1 MAGRKP
7 TVSDEEIISIF
18 KSHEDPF
25 LSTSEVAEELGFSQQ
40 GTLKRLQSL
49 EKDGVL
55 QKKKAG
61 GSLIWWLVDLC

>member
-7 TVSDEEIISIF
+7 TVSDEEILAIF
-18 KSHEDPF
+18 ESHQDPF
-25 LSTSEVAEELGFSQQ
+25 LSTAEVSEELGFSQQ

-49 EKDGVL
+49 EEDDHL

-61 GSLIWWLVDLC
+61 GSLIWWLVTE